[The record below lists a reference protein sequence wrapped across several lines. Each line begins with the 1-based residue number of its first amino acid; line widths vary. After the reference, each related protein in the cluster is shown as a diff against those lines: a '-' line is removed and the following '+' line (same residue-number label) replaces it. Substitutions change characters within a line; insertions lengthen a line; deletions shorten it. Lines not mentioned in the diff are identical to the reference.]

1 MLNPRIISN
10 GCHRDAFVACSFR
23 MAVIRS
29 LSEAVRLGKK
39 AKVLS
44 LRKSQD
50 LLCCNLMCEKVGT
63 PCICRLSRA
72 LDRVPHLK
80 RLDLADND
88 LEDLPISLWDMRYLS
103 VLDLSKNKLKTLSS
117 QVSRLFDLK
126 VCQTWPCT
134 CCMTMAPSEGEIAIG
149 CITNNIVTG
158 TISHQIMY
166 LDENCFT
173 FVMCST
179 GFKGLWQPISW
190 ESSCRGCI
198 HARLESSSH

>member
-126 VCQTWPCT
+126 VLRVCGNP
-134 CCMTMAPSEGEIAIG
+134 
-149 CITNNIVTG
+149 
-158 TISHQIMY
+158 Y
-166 LDENCFT
+166 LGSLPAEVAFMPGLKVLHIDKPLRNTVEN
-173 FVMCST
+173 MS
-179 GFKGLWQPISW
+179 LPR
-190 ESSCRGCI
+190 SCNVVL
-198 HARLESSSH
+198 H